1 MREEIE
7 EAFDSLDKIENDDL
21 RMRVIDIWE
30 TALKENEYG
39 SIYDMTWWPPFLE
52 ATGEQYQ
59 VDHVRDV
66 TKCALAITE
75 SLKKTQEGL
84 DVDTDLVVAG
94 ALLHDVS
101 KAYEIDGEDT
111 SELQDWLPHPH
122 YSIHLLADAGV
133 SQHLQHIVLTH
144 SEISGVE
151 PRSIEA
157 RIVRVA
163 DEIACDGIFWT
174 ETGELWADLSKEYKM
189 TTDET

>member
-1 MREEIE
+1 MRKEII
-7 EAFDSLDKIENDDL
+7 EAYGSLDRIEDEEL
-21 RMRVIDIWE
+21 RIMVIDIWE
-30 TALKENEYG
+30 KALKVNGYE
-39 SIYDMTWWPPFLE
+39 SIYDLTWWPPFLE

-66 TKCALAITE
+66 TKCAIAIME
-75 SLKKTQEGL
+75 SLEETQEGL
-84 DVDTDLVVAG
+84 DVDRNLVIAG

-111 SELQDWLPHPH
+111 SELQEWLPHPH
-122 YSIHLLADAGV
+122 YSIHLLAEAGA
-133 SQHLQHIVLTH
+133 SQHLQHIVFTH

-174 ETGELWADLSKEYKM
+174 ETGELWEDLSKEYKM

>member
-1 MREEIE
+1 MQEEIV
-7 EAFDSLDKIENDDL
+7 EAFDSLDEIEDEEL
-21 RMRVIDIWE
+21 RTTVVDIWK
-30 TALKENEYG
+30 TALEENGYK
-39 SIYDMTWWPPFLE
+39 SIYDLTWWPPFLE

-66 TKCALAITE
+66 TKCAIAITE
-75 SLKKTQEGL
+75 SLEETQEGL
-84 DVDTDLVVAG
+84 DVDRDLVVAG

-111 SELQDWLPHPH
+111 SELQEWLPHPH
-122 YSIHLLADAGV
+122 YSIHLLAEADV
-133 SQHLQHIVLTH
+133 SQHLQHIVFTH
-144 SEISGVE
+144 SEVSGIE

-163 DEIACDGIFWT
+163 DEIACDGVFWT
-174 ETGELWADLSKEYKM
+174 ETGGLWADLSKEYKM